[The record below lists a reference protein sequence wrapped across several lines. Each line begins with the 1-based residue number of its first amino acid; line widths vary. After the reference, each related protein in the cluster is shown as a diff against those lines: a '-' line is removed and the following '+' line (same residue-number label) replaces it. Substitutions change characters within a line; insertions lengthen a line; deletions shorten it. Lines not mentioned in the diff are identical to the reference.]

1 MHSGAAVD
9 TIQKY
14 YRINRDGIALLK
26 FILESYDNAAV
37 IRTVDERGSI
47 IELLVSPGF
56 LIEIEAVIEEYR
68 EELNIQEVVRPNGLD
83 PL

>member
-1 MHSGAAVD
+1 MDAL
-9 TIQKY
+9 QRY
-14 YRINRDGIALLK
+14 YRINKDGIALFK

-37 IRTVDERGSI
+37 MRTVDERNSI

-56 LIEIEAVIEEYR
+56 DCEVQAVIEELR
-68 EELNIQEVVRPNGLD
+68 QELAIEEIMRPDDLD